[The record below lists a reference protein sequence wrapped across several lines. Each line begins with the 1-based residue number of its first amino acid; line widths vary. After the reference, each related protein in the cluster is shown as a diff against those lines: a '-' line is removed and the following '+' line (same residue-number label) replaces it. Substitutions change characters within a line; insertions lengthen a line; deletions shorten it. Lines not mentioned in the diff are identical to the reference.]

1 MNSGMRSGLAIA
13 IIALGSIFSLARAAE
28 PVPTELTGV
37 SKKQS
42 EATQEEKNPW
52 SGSLTITNNYVYRG
66 LTQTA
71 SLPAFE
77 GSLTYTWY
85 ESGIYLNLWGSNINQ
100 IARNGAHGTVEV
112 DAIAGIGNDIN
123 DDWSYNLSLERYNYP
138 KAQDIGYTEGIGVLT
153 YKILSATLGY
163 SSNEFNTH
171 EPGYYLAL
179 AVSYDIPKKYLMI
192 SDVNLAGTIGYYFLA
207 KESGFNYG
215 NLLIGIS
222 KNFGIYNLALQW
234 SDSSRQDKYLGF
246 GGSFI
251 IALLTAS
258 F

>member
-1 MNSGMRSGLAIA
+1 MRRGIA
-13 IIALGSIFSLARAAE
+13 IGLIALGSFYQLANAAE

-42 EATQEEKNPW
+42 SATTQENKNPW

-66 LTQTA
+66 LTQTS

-85 ESGIYLNLWGSNINQ
+85 KSGIYLNLWGSNVNQ
-100 IARNGAHGTVEV
+100 IARDGSVATVEV
-112 DAIAGIGNDIN
+112 DSIAGIGNDIN
-123 DDWSYNLSLERYNYP
+123 DDWSYNISIEKYNYP
-138 KAQDIGYTEGIGVLT
+138 KAQKISYVEGIGILT
-153 YKILSATLGY
+153 YKILSVTLAY
-163 SSNEFNTH
+163 SGNEFNTH
-171 EPGYYLAL
+171 EPGYYFALAL
-179 AVSYDIPKKYLMI
+179 SYDIPEKYLKI
-192 SDVNLAGTIGYYFLA
+192 SDVNLAATVGYYALPKA
-207 KESGFNYG
+207 AGFNYA
-215 NLLIGIS
+215 NILLGVS

-234 SDSSRQDKYLGF
+234 SDSNRQEKYIGF

>member
-1 MNSGMRSGLAIA
+1 MRSQLAIA
-13 IIALGSIFSLARAAE
+13 IIALGIFCDIVNADPV

-37 SKKQS
+37 SKKQL
-42 EATQEEKNPW
+42 EETGTEKNPW

-71 SLPAFE
+71 KLPAFE

-85 ESGIYLNLWGSNINQ
+85 DSGFYLNLWGSNVNQ
-100 IARNGAHGTVEV
+100 IGKDGSRATVEV

-123 DDWSYNLSLERYNYP
+123 DDWSYNVSLEKYNYP
-138 KAQDIGYTEGIGVLT
+138 KAQVISYVEGIGILT
-153 YKILSATLGY
+153 YKILSLTIAY
-163 SSNEFNTH
+163 SANEFNSH
-171 EPGYYLAL
+171 EPGYYFAL
-179 AVSYDIPKKYLMI
+179 GLSYDIPDKLIQI
-192 SDVNLAGTIGYYFLA
+192 SDVNLAATVGYYRLPHEA
-207 KESGFNYG
+207 GHNYG
-215 NLLIGIS
+215 HVLVGVS

-234 SDSSRQDKYLGF
+234 SDSNHQKFYPGL